1 MGEGTRPATMVER
14 AIGQG
19 RAGKLSPETVL
30 WVIAASDVVLLNEAE
45 PSAAA
50 FPDAPL
56 VLARDDGRFLP
67 IFTHQD
73 QFGTLAGGRV
83 PVLVPAFE
91 LLRRVPEDVGLVV
104 NPGNQLGMELPADGL
119 RAFVSR
125 LLAPLTP

>member
-19 RAGKLSPETVL
+19 RGGKLSPETVL
-30 WVIAASDVVLLNEAE
+30 WVIAASDVILLNEAE
-45 PSAAA
+45 PSAAD
-50 FPDAPL
+50 FPDVPL

-73 QFGTLAGGRV
+73 QFGTLSGGRF
-83 PVLVPAFE
+83 PVLE
-91 LLRRVPEDVGLVV
+91 LLRSVPEDVGLVV

-119 RAFVSR
+119 RAFLSR